1 MPQQIDM
8 SSVPA
13 MAQQVDIKSAPT
25 AAELEE
31 MYPTPIFPASLAAR
45 NESLEKLPVRD
56 CIREV
61 LRYRTE
67 VVETPTQ
74 WIIGGCLL
82 LTHHPLAESPP
93 AAAGGV
99 TSWPGGER
107 DKGYYTLQDAPQP
120 LPWSRPARDG
130 RRFEKMH
137 ERDDH
142 QRVVFRIGEAVLK
155 AKIVEWE
162 RPNATRE
169 HVNLEWLNT
178 DWIREYVTD
187 TGVDFPQVLHHH
199 EVHGRY
205 FLFLRY
211 IHGRT
216 LEQQRQFMTATQKV
230 AAFVSLDKFDIRVT
244 SAYSFTLPHINGIA
258 SEHGLPR
265 GLDGNEI
272 NRDYDRRPQ
281 ILTLEHG
288 DMRDANVLVDKDN
301 KVVAVLD
308 WEATGLVGYLE
319 RFEGDDHARTLLEGI
334 PGREVLKQLAL
345 VDPEGWHWVDMGD
358 GGDGTYY
365 CRGTVYDAG
374 GNKIGPA

>member
-1 MPQQIDM
+1 MSQQIDM
-8 SSVPA
+8 SSAPVT
-13 MAQQVDIKSAPT
+13 AQQADMRSAPT

-31 MYPTPIFPASLAAR
+31 MYPTPIFPTSLAAR
-45 NESLEKLPVRD
+45 DESLEKLPVGD

-74 WIIGGCLL
+74 WIVGGCLL

-120 LPWSRPARDG
+120 LPWSRPVRDG
-130 RRFEKMH
+130 RRFEKMY

-142 QRVVFRIGEAVLK
+142 QRVVLRIGEAVLK
-155 AKIVEWE
+155 AKIVEWD

-169 HVNLEWLNT
+169 HVNLKWVNT
-178 DWIREYVTD
+178 DWVREYLAWG
-187 TGVDFPQVLHHH
+187 GVDFPQVLHHH

-211 IHGRT
+211 IHGQT
-216 LEQQRQFMTATQKV
+216 LEQQRQSMTTAQKV
-230 AAFVSLDKFDIRVT
+230 AAVVALNEFYLRLRTVYHL
-244 SAYSFTLPHINGIA
+244 TLPRAVHGHG
-258 SEHGLPR
+258 SEKEPGLPR

-272 NRDYDRRPQ
+272 NRDYDRRPHY
-281 ILTLEHG
+281 LDLDHG
-288 DMRDANVLVDKDN
+288 DMCEANVLVDKDN

-308 WEATGLVGYLE
+308 WEATGLVSPLDSLAARDWALRVLDGVALRE
-319 RFEGDDHARTLLEGI
+319 LDDQLDLI
-334 PGREVLKQLAL
+334 GRAGLVRCLK
-345 VDPEGWHWVDMGD
+345 DT
-358 GGDGTYY
+358 GDGTMYFGHGAPW
-365 CRGTVYDAG
+365 R
-374 GNKIGPA
+374 